1 MTAIA
6 LIGQS
11 TAGGGLLQNNP
22 GGIHAKFKGKEIAV
36 DTCRVADHPPYGPAH
51 PPHADNVS
59 VVTGT
64 GKVKIKGYR
73 VVLDGDSTSC
83 GHPVVAGTSGI
94 SST

>member
-22 GGIHAKFKGKEIAV
+22 GGIHVKFKGKEVAV
-36 DTCRVADHPPYGPAH
+36 DTCHVAGHAPNVGPH
-51 PPHADNVS
+51 VDNAS
-59 VVTGT
+59 VVSAS
-64 GKVKIKGYR
+64 GKVKVKGFAI
-73 VVLDGDSTSC
+73 VLDGDSTSC